1 MTTLDNISLSDPL
14 AAILYQRTLVILPDV
29 ALNEG
34 NITRLTLNMM
44 RICAHVADGKDGA
57 YRKNMVVLVLKK
69 VIDNNTILSHE
80 DKIKL
85 IGVVN
90 NTIGS
95 MIDDFVHISANKIRF
110 KKRISI
116 VDRLRGL
123 CGRIRA
129 RCCRD
134 IDSDDEFDDISNNTV
149 AV

>member
-14 AAILYQRTLVILPDV
+14 AAILYQKTLVILPDV

-34 NITRLTLNMM
+34 NVTRLTLNMM
-44 RICAHVADGKDGA
+44 RICANVAEGKNGA

-90 NTIGS
+90 NTIVS
-95 MIDDFVHISANKIRF
+95 VIDDFAHISTKKIRF
-110 KKRISI
+110 KKRLR
-116 VDRLRGL
+116 VMERLRML
-123 CGRIRA
+123 CERMRC
-129 RCCRD
+129 RCCSD
-134 IDSDDEFDDISNNTV
+134 LDSDDEFDDIGNTV